1 MWLLSGLLN
10 FNQPILRAG
19 YSPLKNDKRRCSR
32 RLSGSA
38 AFLHGASERVSQP
51 KIPLK
56 QEMQYTRRLYIMQA
70 DANTCKS
77 HIFSFV
83 KAIVDTKTKT
93 KIALE
98 MENKLSAAVDRQLS
112 SPREL
117 YFETCDPFKF

>member
-1 MWLLSGLLN
+1 
-10 FNQPILRAG
+10 
-19 YSPLKNDKRRCSR
+19 
-32 RLSGSA
+32 
-38 AFLHGASERVSQP
+38 
-51 KIPLK
+51 
-56 QEMQYTRRLYIMQA
+56 MQA